1 MLELPMAGTRPC
13 GNEFA
18 EGRSVRSSGAV
29 VSKFEVRAPSALCG
43 LEGYKLLYDY
53 LECREDKIAVLYI
66 DAHG

>member
-18 EGRSVRSSGAV
+18 QGRSVRLSGAV
-29 VSKFEVRAPSALCG
+29 VSDFEVRAPSALCG
-43 LEGYKLLYDY
+43 VEGRKLLYDY
-53 LECREDKIAVLYI
+53 LECRENKIAVLYI